1 MFILGFIVGLVAGPV
16 LIYVLAESS
25 LSQEEKSE
33 LESVILRHMDD

>member
-16 LIYVLAESS
+16 LIYVWAERSM
-25 LSQEEKSE
+25 SQEEKSD